1 MAVLIESQTMSKSG
15 NGGIILSAENYFA
28 VMSILIGFVCLLLAG
43 FLLAVK
49 SKRAI
54 PNRFL
59 ASFLLLTACELM
71 VWLPSNSDEGSWGN
85 AMLLAVG
92 KLQMPVFLGV
102 FLSSCFADF
111 RLAWRDALH
120 LMPFIL
126 ALAISF
132 SGNQMPFVTA
142 SDSAFLTSA
151 ELAAHQV
158 ASHVLYYGYI
168 VAVFAVLLRFRN
180 LYKTQYASGR
190 SETLLWLTQLACA
203 SLFAHTLIL
212 VRDGLFATPYEEAA
226 LNLQILGAFVALAI
240 TTWIALKSLLQPD
253 LFRAIDSRLMR
264 LGSVSSDSHRVGL
277 QRIVRHMKNAEPY
290 LDPDLSLATL
300 ATDLSMAPRDLSE
313 ILNHTAG
320 RHFFDFVN
328 EYRVE
333 HAKLLLSHP
342 SKPSILRVVMASGF
356 NSKSSFNA
364 AFKKHTG
371 LTPSAFRQDINVL
384 NRDAEL
390 A

>member
-1 MAVLIESQTMSKSG
+1 
-15 NGGIILSAENYFA
+15 
-28 VMSILIGFVCLLLAG
+28 MSILIAFVCLLLAG

-54 PNRFL
+54 ANRFL
-59 ASFLLLTACELM
+59 ASFLLLTAFELTA
-71 VWLPSNSDEGSWGN
+71 WLPFGAVEGSWGN
-85 AMLLAVG
+85 ALLLAIG

-102 FLSSCFADF
+102 YLSSCFADF
-111 RLAWRDALH
+111 RLAWRDTLH
-120 LMPFIL
+120 LAPFIL
-126 ALAISF
+126 ALAISIP
-132 SGNQMPFVTA
+132 GNQIPFVDA
-142 SDSAFLTSA
+142 NDSAFLTSA
-151 ELAAHQV
+151 ESTAHQV

-168 VAVFAVLLRFRN
+168 VAVFAVLQRFRK

-203 SLFAHTLIL
+203 SLFAHNLIL
-212 VRDGLFATPYEEAA
+212 VRDGLYATPYEEAA
-226 LNLQILGAFVALAI
+226 LTLQILGAFVALAI
-240 TTWIALKSLLQPD
+240 TTWIALKSLLQPN
-253 LFRAIDSRLMR
+253 LFRALDSRLMR
-264 LGSVSSDSHRVGL
+264 LGSVSSDSQRVGL
-277 QRIVRHMKNAEPY
+277 QRVVRHMRSAKPF
-290 LDPDLSLATL
+290 LDPELSLATL
-300 ATDLSMAPRDLSE
+300 ATDLSMASRELSE
-313 ILNHTAG
+313 LLNHTAG
-320 RHFFDFVN
+320 KHFFDFVN

-342 SKPSILRVVMASGF
+342 SKPSILRVVMESGF